1 MSTTRATTRTSR
13 RPAAW
18 GAAGLL
24 AAVTLAGCGSA
35 VVASGGGADSGSSP
49 ASTGSSGSSGT
60 TTTPAPTPTSSSPGG
75 SSTAPGGTGPGGG
88 IATVP
93 ITPVRSGPAS
103 VVGTVKDG
111 VEPRCLLVGPYVL
124 TGTESL
130 PQAEQDLLTTGATVA
145 VTGTVDPGMASYC
158 QQGTLLAVTSV
169 HAVRPMGPGPKA
181 TPTVYSTP

>member
-35 VVASGGGADSGSSP
+35 VVASGGGADPGSSP
-49 ASTGSSGSSGT
+49 A
-60 TTTPAPTPTSSSPGG
+60 PTSSSGTATPTSTPTSGG

-93 ITPVRSGPAS
+93 ATPVRSGPAS

-158 QQGTLLAVTSV
+158 QQGTLLTVTSV